1 MSMTSTGDLAQPERT
16 AGDSV
21 APGAFRALVRK
32 EIADQTHGRRFVVG
46 ALLCIALCTLAS
58 WIRVEDYR
66 QSHRLRDEF
75 LQRWVPGVQ
84 EQLQRDEN
92 VQVENTRAISP
103 LTALAVGL
111 EPTVPFRFSSTKEGL
126 RYGETRG
133 AQNTVDALFGYMDVA
148 FIVGTLLSL
157 LAIALTFDGIVGE
170 RSDGTLAVLL
180 SYPVSRATLLAAK
193 VTGAMAV
200 LVACVLPSIL
210 MVALIMI
217 VRGVTL
223 MSLAHWG
230 IYVFAALIYLLIFV
244 LLGVTVSA
252 RARHRSEAA
261 LAGLVFWVAFV
272 FIVPRLATVLVN
284 GFSSP
289 SRMTELA
296 LQEDAVTS
304 KLKVEFA
311 QQRQKA
317 FTNYIGGASQGSAAA
332 LEEFERAVSEATE
345 EMRSKRRAQLSRIWD
360 QRDRE
365 EARRQQLVS
374 IVSLVSPSALFSTVA
389 AELCWTG
396 YAQRN
401 HFYEQSRAY
410 DERVGRNLAES
421 RYFYFARTGADGSG
435 RAMVTRQDIRPFL
448 QPFQS
453 TWVESSALLH
463 EVVLPLVALIVI
475 AGLFYF
481 IAYESLLR
489 LDVRL
494 S

>member
-1 MSMTSTGDLAQPERT
+1 MTSTEDLAPAAR
-16 AGDSV
+16 V
-21 APGAFRALVRK
+21 ASDAPRGVFRALVRK

-46 ALLCIALCTLAS
+46 ALLCIALCALAS

-75 LQRWVPGVQ
+75 LQRWVPAVQ

-92 VQVENTRAISP
+92 VQVENTRAVSP
-103 LTALAVGL
+103 LTTLSVGL

-148 FIVGTLLSL
+148 FIIGTLLSL
-157 LAIALTFDGIVGE
+157 LAIALTFDSICGD

-193 VTGAMAV
+193 VVGAMAV
-200 LVACVLPSIL
+200 LIACLLPSIL
-210 MVALIMI
+210 IVALIMI

-223 MSLAHWG
+223 MSLAHWA
-230 IYVFAALIYLLIFV
+230 IYGFAAIVYLLIFV
-244 LLGVTVSA
+244 LIGVTVSA

-261 LAGLVFWVAFV
+261 LAGLVVWVAFV
-272 FIVPRLATVLVN
+272 FIVPRVATVLVN
-284 GFSSP
+284 GFASP
-289 SRMTELA
+289 SRAVELA

-311 QQRQKA
+311 QQRQRA
-317 FTNYIGGASQGSAAA
+317 FEAYIGAQGSAAA
-332 LEEFERAVSEATE
+332 MEEFERTVQEATDA
-345 EMRSKRRAQLSRIWD
+345 MRTKRRAQLARIWD

-374 IVSLVSPSALFSTVA
+374 IASLVSPSALFSTVA

-396 YAQRN
+396 YAQRD

-421 RYFYFARTGADGSG
+421 RYMYFAQTGPDGTG
-435 RAMVTRQDIRPFL
+435 RAMITRASIRPYL
-448 QPFQS
+448 QPFRS
-453 TWVESSALLH
+453 TWIDSSRILR
-463 EVVLPLVALIVI
+463 EVILPLVALIVI

-481 IAYESLLR
+481 LAYESLLR